1 MGGINYIV
9 HVAGVALYVIMLA
22 MCVSYLQGKYKLLSI
37 SNCKGVSINMK
48 STGIVRRVDPLGR
61 VLIPKELRR
70 TLGIAEKDGL
80 EIFMDSDKIIFQ
92 KYEPACIF
100 CGSADEIEYYK
111 GKIICGECFSE
122 MIK

>member
-1 MGGINYIV
+1 
-9 HVAGVALYVIMLA
+9 
-22 MCVSYLQGKYKLLSI
+22 
-37 SNCKGVSINMK
+37 MK
-48 STGIVRRVDPLGR
+48 STGIVRKVDQLGR
-61 VLIPKELRR
+61 VVIPKELRK

-100 CGSADEIEYYK
+100 CDSADDVINFK
-111 GKIICGECFSE
+111 NKNICGECYLE